1 MLFLM
6 QAAIVYE
13 EWWVERVP
21 NKMLKQGVNKKKTK
35 ADPSGHKKKKKIQIV
50 GQPYSYGSSLPK
62 TVSKWV
68 TPLKDK
74 ELSNITLS
82 TINKSRNVFSNI
94 LLGMAS
100 RCGTGL
106 SNSEAL
112 QDPLLIVPAGEEAQE
127 EHLLLIHQGTNSEC
141 VWSQCMEVNVTLVSL
156 WWFYVP
162 TKRGYEQQP
171 KQGFMQW

>member
-1 MLFLM
+1 
-6 QAAIVYE
+6 
-13 EWWVERVP
+13 
-21 NKMLKQGVNKKKTK
+21 
-35 ADPSGHKKKKKIQIV
+35 
-50 GQPYSYGSSLPK
+50 
-62 TVSKWV
+62 
-68 TPLKDK
+68 
-74 ELSNITLS
+74 
-82 TINKSRNVFSNI
+82 
-94 LLGMAS
+94 MAS